1 MREKFLPIGSV
12 VKLKGATKEIMIV
25 GYCPVDPKESIIY
38 DYTAC
43 LYPEGIINSNQ
54 LLLFY
59 HDQIET
65 IYFVGFENDEYKKI
79 DKTIK
84 DMSVGIKDATANAEN
99 NKIEIIDSN
108 Q

>member
-1 MREKFLPIGSV
+1 
-12 VKLKGATKEIMIV
+12 MIV
-25 GYCPVDPKESIIY
+25 GYCPVDSKESIIY